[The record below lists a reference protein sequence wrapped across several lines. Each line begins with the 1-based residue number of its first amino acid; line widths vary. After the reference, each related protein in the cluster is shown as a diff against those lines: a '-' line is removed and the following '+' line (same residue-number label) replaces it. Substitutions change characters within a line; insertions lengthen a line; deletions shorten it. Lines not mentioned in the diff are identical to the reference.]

1 MKNTKPVIY
10 LFSLLLIAP
19 LAFQSC
25 KSEKKQE
32 ETPKEAFV
40 LTDTMMAKLGFDEVA
55 SKVLLS
61 EVKLSGKVTANEDK
75 VAKVFPR
82 VDGNIEKL
90 NVQLGDYV
98 QKGQVLAI
106 IRSRQVAEMD
116 NQLSMALSNLQIA
129 KKNLGV
135 EEELF
140 KSGLEAERNV
150 VNARQEVQ
158 KAESE
163 LKRVHETMKIYD
175 IGKEA
180 TYQIKSPIS
189 GFLIEKNA
197 VEGMDF
203 NIENIDN
210 FFTISDLSDIWILA
224 DVYETDINKVKV
236 GFECDI
242 TTLADPDR
250 KIKGKIDKIFN
261 VLDPESRVMK
271 VRIRLP
277 NPGYTLKPQMFA
289 IVRVYHEEPQSMLA
303 IPAKAI
309 IFDKSK
315 QWVMVFKDRKHIE
328 TRKVTVFK
336 TVGDFAY
343 IQEGLN
349 AGEKII
355 SNQQLLVYDALND

>member
-1 MKNTKPVIY
+1 MKNAKKLTY
-10 LFSLLLIAP
+10 LISFLGISLWT
-19 LAFQSC
+19 FQSC
-25 KSEKKQE
+25 KSDKKQE
-32 ETPKEAFV
+32 EGPKEAFM

-98 QKGQVLAI
+98 QKGQVLAT

-116 NQLSMALSNLQIA
+116 NQLSMAISNLQIA

-140 KSGLEAERNV
+140 KAGLEPERNL

-175 IGKEA
+175 LGKEA

-210 FFTISDLSDIWILA
+210 FFTISDLSDIWVLA
-224 DVYETDINKVKV
+224 DVYETDINKVKI
-236 GFECDI
+236 GYECDI

-303 IPAKAI
+303 IPAKAV

-328 TRKVTVFK
+328 TRQVKIFK
-336 TVGDFAY
+336 TVGDYAY
-343 IQEGLN
+343 IESGLN

>member
-1 MKNTKPVIY
+1 MKNIKQI
-10 LFSLLLIAP
+10 LFLSGLLIAST
-19 LAFQSC
+19 LVLQSC
-25 KSEKKQE
+25 KSDKKQE
-32 ETPKEAFV
+32 ETVKQNFI
-40 LTDTMMAKLGFDEVA
+40 LTDTMMAKLGFDKVT
-55 SKVLLS
+55 SKILLS

-90 NVQLGDYV
+90 NVQLGDFV

-106 IRSRQVAEMD
+106 IRSRQVAELD

-140 KSGLEAERNV
+140 KAGLEPERNL

-175 IGKEA
+175 VGKEA
-180 TYQIKSPIS
+180 MYQIKSPIS

-197 VEGMDF
+197 VAGMDF

-210 FFTISDLSDIWILA
+210 FFTISDLSDVWILA
-224 DVYETDINKVKV
+224 DVYETDINKVKL
-236 GFECDI
+236 GYTCDI

-250 KIKGKIDKIFN
+250 KIQGKIDKIFN
-261 VLDPESRVMK
+261 VLDPESRVLK

-277 NPGYTLKPQMFA
+277 NPGYILKPQMFA
-289 IVRVYHEEPQSMLA
+289 IVRVYHEESKSMLA
-303 IPAKAI
+303 VPAKAV

-315 QWVMVFKDRKHIE
+315 QWVMVFKDRSHIE
-328 TRKVTVFK
+328 TRQVKIFK
-336 TVGDFAY
+336 TVGDYSY
-343 IQEGLN
+343 IESGL
-349 AGEKII
+349 AEGEKII
-355 SNQQLLVYDALND
+355 SDQQLLVYDALNN

>member
-1 MKNTKPVIY
+1 MKNIKQIIF
-10 LFSLLLIAP
+10 LSGLLIAFT
-19 LAFQSC
+19 LILQSC
-25 KSEKKQE
+25 KSDKKQE
-32 ETPKEAFV
+32 EPAKETFI
-40 LTDTMMAKLGFDEVA
+40 LTDTMMAKLGFDHVT
-55 SKVLLS
+55 SKILLS

-90 NVQLGDYV
+90 NVQLGDFV

-106 IRSRQVAEMD
+106 IRSRQVAELD

-129 KKNLGV
+129 RKNLGV

-140 KSGLEAERNV
+140 KAGLEPERNL
-150 VNARQEVQ
+150 VNSRQEVQ

-175 IGKEA
+175 VGKEA

-224 DVYETDINKVKV
+224 DVYETDINKVKL
-236 GFECDI
+236 GYTCDI

-261 VLDPESRVMK
+261 VLDPESRVLK

-277 NPGYTLKPQMFA
+277 NPGYILKPQMFA
-289 IVRVYHEEPQSMLA
+289 IVRVYHEEAQSMLA
-303 IPAKAI
+303 VPAKAV
-309 IFDKSK
+309 IFDKSR
-315 QWVMVFKDRKHIE
+315 QWVMVFKDRSHIE
-328 TRKVTVFK
+328 TRQVKIFK
-336 TVGDFAY
+336 TVGDY
-343 IQEGLN
+343 SYVESGL
-349 AGEKII
+349 AEGEKII
-355 SNQQLLVYDALND
+355 SNQQLLVYDALNN

>member
-1 MKNTKPVIY
+1 MKNIKPIVY
-10 LFSLLLIAP
+10 LFSLLFVATL
-19 LAFQSC
+19 LFQSC
-25 KSEKKQE
+25 KNEKKQE
-32 ETPKEAFV
+32 ETAKEAFA
-40 LTDTMMAKLGFDEVA
+40 LTDTMMSKLGFDEVK
-55 SKVLLS
+55 SKILLS

-98 QKGQVLAI
+98 KQGQVLAI

-116 NQLSMALSNLQIA
+116 NQLSMAMSNLQIA
-129 KKNLGV
+129 RKNLGV

-140 KSGLEAERNV
+140 KSGLEPERNV

-163 LKRVHETMKIYD
+163 LKRVNETMKIYD

-197 VEGMDF
+197 VQGMDF

-236 GFECDI
+236 GYACDI
-242 TTLADPDR
+242 TTLADPDK

-289 IVRVYHEEPQSMLA
+289 IVRVYHEETQSMLA
-303 IPAKAI
+303 IPSKAV

-315 QWVMVFKDRKHIE
+315 HWVMVFKDRNHIE
-328 TRKVTVFK
+328 TRQVKIFK
-336 TVGDFAY
+336 TVGDYTY
-343 IQEGLN
+343 IESGLN

-355 SNQQLLVYDALND
+355 SNEQLLVYDALND

>member
-1 MKNTKPVIY
+1 MKNTKVIIH
-10 LFSLLLIAP
+10 LFSLLTIITLV
-19 LAFQSC
+19 FQSC
-25 KSEKKQE
+25 KSDNKQE
-32 ETPKEAFV
+32 EPAKGSFV
-40 LTDTMMAKLGFDEVA
+40 LTDTMMVKLGFDEVA
-55 SKVLLS
+55 TKVLLS

-116 NQLSMALSNLQIA
+116 NQLSMAVSNLQIA
-129 KKNLGV
+129 RKNLGV

-140 KSGLEAERNV
+140 KSGLEPERNV

-163 LKRVHETMKIYD
+163 LKRVNETLKIYD

-224 DVYETDINKVKV
+224 DVYETDINKVKI
-236 GFECDI
+236 GYTCDI
-242 TTLADPDR
+242 TTLADPDK

-303 IPAKAI
+303 IPAKAV

-315 QWVMVFKDRKHIE
+315 QWVMVF
-328 TRKVTVFK
+328 
-336 TVGDFAY
+336 
-343 IQEGLN
+343 
-349 AGEKII
+349 
-355 SNQQLLVYDALND
+355 

>member
-1 MKNTKPVIY
+1 MKKTKNIIFITGIFITAA
-10 LFSLLLIAP
+10 LGL
-19 LAFQSC
+19 QSC
-25 KSEKKQE
+25 KTETKPE
-32 ETPKEAFV
+32 ETARESFV
-40 LTDTMMAKLGFDEVA
+40 LTDTMMTKLGFDEVT

-61 EVKLSGKVTANEDK
+61 EVKLSGKITANEDK

-98 QKGQVLAI
+98 QKGQILAI

-116 NQLSMALSNLQIA
+116 NQLSMAMSNLQIA
-129 KKNLGV
+129 RKNLGV

-140 KSGLEAERNV
+140 KAGLEPERNL

-158 KAESE
+158 KAEAE

-175 IGKEA
+175 LGKEA

-210 FFTISDLSDIWILA
+210 FFTISDLSDVWVLA
-224 DVYETDINKVKV
+224 DVYETDINKVKI
-236 GFECDI
+236 GYTCDI

-261 VLDPESRVMK
+261 VLDPESRVLK

-289 IVRVYHEEPQSMLA
+289 IVRVYHEEAQTMPA

-309 IFDKSK
+309 IFDKSR
-315 QWVMVFKDRKHIE
+315 QWVMVFKDRRHIE
-328 TRKVTVFK
+328 TRQVKVFK
-336 TVGDFAY
+336 TVGDYAY
-343 IQEGLN
+343 IESGL
-349 AGEKII
+349 ALGEKII
-355 SNQQLLVYDALND
+355 SNQQLLVYDALNN